1 MDLYDVG
8 RKQLVW
14 RGDAVKT
21 INLKKD
27 PDKNYKNLQKVMAKL
42 LRIIRLSPVSSARAE
57 YHDRSGQ
64 MKLRTLKATVVGA
77 VVLSIALLGACKSK
91 QTQKPVVPVKVA
103 AVELNAAS
111 SEARYSA
118 TIIPRT
124 QVELAFKVGGYVDAL
139 RKVRGVDGKMRDIQ
153 EGDLISMGAVLARVR
168 QSDYQV
174 KFKEAES
181 QASEARSGI
190 DVSKAQ
196 YEEAVSGIASS
207 KAQLI
212 EAGLLT

>member
-1 MDLYDVG
+1 
-8 RKQLVW
+8 
-14 RGDAVKT
+14 
-21 INLKKD
+21 
-27 PDKNYKNLQKVMAKL
+27 
-42 LRIIRLSPVSSARAE
+42 
-57 YHDRSGQ
+57 

-91 QTQKPVVPVKVA
+91 QTQKPAVPVKVA
-103 AVELNAAS
+103 AVELNAA

-153 EGDLISMGAVLARVR
+153 EGDLISMGTVLARVR

-212 EAGLLT
+212 EAELLT